1 MLVEYYWIIAIMILA
16 LLLILTIY
24 VLWKSKKLK
33 VAALFLVDRAEKDIL
48 GTKRGLE
55 RLNWVLDSIRDLIPT
70 PFRALFPKSM
80 LIKIIQWAFDKIQLE
95 LEMKK

>member
-1 MLVEYYWIIAIMILA
+1 MENYWIIAIAVLVIILV
-16 LLLILTIY
+16 LTIY
-24 VLWKSKKLK
+24 VLWKTKSLRP
-33 VAALFLVDRAEKDIL
+33 VALELVNRAEREIL
-48 GTKRGLE
+48 GTKKGQE
-55 RLNWVLDSIRDLIPT
+55 RLGWVLESIRDLIPT